1 MQADTTKIWTP
12 SEVRTAVGK
21 ITVESLGV
29 DEATVTD
36 NAALVRD
43 LSAESIDFLDMSFK
57 CQQTFGIDLPVR
69 LIQERRVEWR
79 DLAVLARV
87 LESRNGTPVAAEELR
102 TVAPATIAAILEHLA
117 AKHGLRREAGDE
129 RKVAHALAAR
139 MLGDLE
145 GTGLDLSDL
154 TVERFA
160 GYLLENLHAPAAA
173 DEVMNRFTVRAVTN
187 YIVKELA
194 AASRLASGA

>member
-36 NAALVRD
+36 HAALVRD
-43 LSAESIDFLDMSFK
+43 LGAESIDFLDMSFK

-102 TVAPATIAAILEHLA
+102 TVAPATVAAILEHLA
-117 AKHGLRREAGDE
+117 AKHGLHREVGDE
-129 RKVAHALAAR
+129 RQVAHALAAR

-173 DEVMNRFTVRAVTN
+173 DEVMNRFTVRAVTD

>member
-36 NAALVRD
+36 HAALVRD
-43 LSAESIDFLDMSFK
+43 LGAESIDFLDMSFK

-102 TVAPATIAAILEHLA
+102 TVAPATIAAILDHLA

-129 RKVAHALAAR
+129 RQVAHALAAR

-145 GTGLDLSDL
+145 GTGFDLSDL

-173 DEVMNRFTVRAVTN
+173 DEVMNRFTVRAVTHF
-187 YIVKELA
+187 IVKELA
-194 AASRLASGA
+194 TASRLESGA

>member
-87 LESRNGTPVAAEELR
+87 LESRNGVSVAAEELR

-117 AKHGLRREAGDE
+117 AKHDVRREAGDE
-129 RKVAHALAAR
+129 RQVAHALAAR

>member
-36 NAALVRD
+36 HAALVRD
-43 LSAESIDFLDMSFK
+43 LGAESIDFLDMSFK

-102 TVAPATIAAILEHLA
+102 TVAPATIAAILDHLA

-129 RKVAHALAAR
+129 RQVAHALAAR

>member
-1 MQADTTKIWTP
+1 MQADTTKIWTL
-12 SEVRTAVGK
+12 SEVRVAVGK

-29 DEATVTD
+29 DEATVAD
-36 NAALVRD
+36 HAALVRD
-43 LSAESIDFLDMSFK
+43 LGAESIDFLDMSFK

-87 LESRNGTPVAAEELR
+87 LESRDGVSVAAEELR

-117 AKHGLRREAGDE
+117 ARHGLRREADDE
-129 RKVAHALAAR
+129 RQVAHALAQR
-139 MLGDLE
+139 MLADLE

-173 DEVMNRFTVRAVTN
+173 EEVMNRFTVRAVTN

>member
-36 NAALVRD
+36 HAALVRD
-43 LSAESIDFLDMSFK
+43 LGAESIDFLDMSFK

-129 RKVAHALAAR
+129 RQVAHALAAR

-173 DEVMNRFTVRAVTN
+173 DEVMNRFTVRAVTD

>member
-1 MQADTTKIWTP
+1 MQPDTTKIWTP
-12 SEVRTAVGK
+12 SEVRAAVGK

-36 NAALVRD
+36 QAALVRD
-43 LSAESIDFLDMSFK
+43 LGAESIDFLDMSFK

-87 LESRNGTPVAAEELR
+87 LESRDGIPVAAEELR

-117 AKHGLRREAGDE
+117 AKHDLRREEGDE
-129 RKVAHALAAR
+129 NQIAHALAQR
-139 MLGDLE
+139 MLADLD

>member
-36 NAALVRD
+36 DAALVRD
-43 LSAESIDFLDMSFK
+43 LGAESIDFLDMSFK

-87 LESRNGTPVAAEELR
+87 LASRYGLPVAAEELR

-117 AKHGLRREAGDE
+117 AKHDVRREAGDE
-129 RKVAHALAAR
+129 RQVAHALAQR
-139 MLGDLE
+139 MLADLE

-194 AASRLASGA
+194 AATRLAPGA

>member
-36 NAALVRD
+36 DAALVRD

-87 LESRNGTPVAAEELR
+87 LESRYGLPVAAEELR

-117 AKHGLRREAGDE
+117 AKHDVRREAGDE
-129 RKVAHALAAR
+129 RQVAHALAAR

-173 DEVMNRFTVRAVTN
+173 EEVMNRFTVRAVTN

-194 AASRLASGA
+194 AATRLASGA

>member
-1 MQADTTKIWTP
+1 MQADTTKIWTR

-36 NAALVRD
+36 HAALVRD
-43 LSAESIDFLDMSFK
+43 LGAESIDFLDMSFK

-102 TVAPATIAAILEHLA
+102 TVAPATIAAMLDHLA

-129 RKVAHALAAR
+129 RQVAHALAAR
-139 MLGDLE
+139 MLGDLD

-160 GYLLENLHAPAAA
+160 AYLLENLHAPAAA

>member
-1 MQADTTKIWTP
+1 
-12 SEVRTAVGK
+12 
-21 ITVESLGV
+21 
-29 DEATVTD
+29 
-36 NAALVRD
+36 
-43 LSAESIDFLDMSFK
+43 SIDFLDMSFK

-87 LESRNGTPVAAEELR
+87 LESRYGLPVAAEELR

-117 AKHGLRREAGDE
+117 AKHDVRREAGDE
-129 RKVAHALAAR
+129 RQVAHALAAR

-194 AASRLASGA
+194 AATRLASGA

>member
-36 NAALVRD
+36 HAALVRD
-43 LSAESIDFLDMSFK
+43 LGAESIDFLDMSFK

-129 RKVAHALAAR
+129 RQVAHALAAR

>member
-36 NAALVRD
+36 HAALVRD
-43 LSAESIDFLDMSFK
+43 LGAESIDFLDMSFK

-87 LESRNGTPVAAEELR
+87 LEGRDGIYVAAEELR
-102 TVAPATIAAILEHLA
+102 TVAPATIAAILDHLA

-129 RKVAHALAAR
+129 RQVAHALAGR
-139 MLGDLE
+139 MLADLE

>member
-36 NAALVRD
+36 GAALVRD
-43 LSAESIDFLDMSFK
+43 LGAESIDFLDMSFK

-87 LESRNGTPVAAEELR
+87 LESRDGISVAAEELR

-117 AKHGLRREAGDE
+117 AKHGLRREDGDE
-129 RKVAHALAAR
+129 RQVAHALAAR

-160 GYLLENLHAPAAA
+160 GYLLGNLHAPAAA
-173 DEVMNRFTVRAVTN
+173 EEVMNRFTVRAVTN
-187 YIVKELA
+187 YVVKELA

>member
-87 LESRNGTPVAAEELR
+87 LESRYGLPVAAEELR

-117 AKHGLRREAGDE
+117 AKHDVRREAGDE
-129 RKVAHALAAR
+129 RQVAHALAAR

-194 AASRLASGA
+194 AATRLASGA

>member
-36 NAALVRD
+36 HAALVRD
-43 LSAESIDFLDMSFK
+43 LGAESIDFLDMSFK

-117 AKHGLRREAGDE
+117 AKHGLRREDGDE

-194 AASRLASGA
+194 AATRLAPGA

>member
-87 LESRNGTPVAAEELR
+87 LESRYGLPVAAEELR

-117 AKHGLRREAGDE
+117 AKHDVRREAGDE
-129 RKVAHALAAR
+129 RQVAHALAAR

>member
-36 NAALVRD
+36 HAALVRD

-173 DEVMNRFTVRAVTN
+173 EEVMNRFTVRAVTN

>member
-36 NAALVRD
+36 HAALVRD
-43 LSAESIDFLDMSFK
+43 LGAESIDFLDMSFK

-102 TVAPATIAAILEHLA
+102 TVAPATIAAILDHLA

-129 RKVAHALAAR
+129 RQVAHALAAR

-160 GYLLENLHAPAAA
+160 GYLLENLHAPTAAE
-173 DEVMNRFTVRAVTN
+173 EVMNRFTVRAVTN